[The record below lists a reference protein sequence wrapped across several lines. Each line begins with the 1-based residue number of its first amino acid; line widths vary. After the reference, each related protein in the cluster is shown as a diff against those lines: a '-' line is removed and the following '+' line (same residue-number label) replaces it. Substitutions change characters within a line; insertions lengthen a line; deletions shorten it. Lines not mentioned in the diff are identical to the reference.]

1 MRPSHIYQ
9 SASSH
14 MFCPPGFADVDETGT
29 INLVDAAKEVR
40 GEASLHV
47 EGGGSARMAG
57 VA

>member
-1 MRPSHIYQ
+1 
-9 SASSH
+9 

-47 EGGGSARMAG
+47 EGGG
-57 VA
+57 VPFY